1 MIGYIKGV
9 IEEIEENSILLDH
22 GGMGFRIN
30 MPAALLDRNAHKGDQ
45 VKIYTHLQ
53 VKEDDMQLYGF
64 YTRDDLEVFRLLLNV
79 SGNRAERG
87 YEHPVGDFRGQS
99 ALCRSLRR
107 CGSYRQSAGNWK
119 ENGSEADPGAEGQ
132 VPAGDAFE
140 KKLAHGQEDVLAGE
154 IRTEAP
160 RRRPIQALT
169 ALGYSASGGHAGG
182 EESGRRGAD
191 GYGSASEGS
200 SEIHFLTG
208 FLERDGWETKWR
220 DES

>member
-79 SGNRAERG
+79 SGIGPKGAMNILSVISADNLRFAVLSDDAAAIAKAPGIGKKTAQKLILELK
-87 YEHPVGDFRGQS
+87 DKFR
-99 ALCRSLRR
+99 L
-107 CGSYRQSAGNWK
+107 
-119 ENGSEADPGAEGQ
+119 E
-132 VPAGDAFE
+132 DAFE
-140 KKLAHGQEDVLAGE
+140 KKLAHGQEDVL
-154 IRTEAP
+154 TENTDRGAAAEA
-160 RRRPIQALT
+160 IQALT
-169 ALGYSASGGHAGG
+169 ALGYSAA
-182 EESGRRGAD
+182 EAMQAVKKVEGAEQMD
-191 GYGSASEGS
+191 TEALLKAALKF
-200 SEIHFLTG
+200 IF
-208 FLERDGWETKWR
+208 
-220 DES
+220 

>member
-79 SGNRAERG
+79 SGIGPKGAMNILSVISADNLRFAVLSDDAAAIAKAPGIGKKTAQKLILELK
-87 YEHPVGDFRGQS
+87 DKFR
-99 ALCRSLRR
+99 L
-107 CGSYRQSAGNWK
+107 
-119 ENGSEADPGAEGQ
+119 E
-132 VPAGDAFE
+132 DAFE
-140 KKLAHGQEDVLAGE
+140 KKLAHGQEDVLAENTDRGAAA
-154 IRTEAP
+154 EA
-160 RRRPIQALT
+160 IQALT
-169 ALGYSASGGHAGG
+169 ALGYSVAEAMQAVKKV
-182 EESGRRGAD
+182 EGAEQMD
-191 GYGSASEGS
+191 TEALLKAALKF
-200 SEIHFLTG
+200 IF
-208 FLERDGWETKWR
+208 
-220 DES
+220 